1 MKTPT
6 YHSLWLIS
14 TSSKEFVRIHVLSN
28 VNLAPLVPRITGH
41 EVTLGDYGDVL
52 RTLTDPNT
60 NFVAEVLMVLLD
72 GDDP

>member
-1 MKTPT
+1 M
-6 YHSLWLIS
+6 
-14 TSSKEFVRIHVLSN
+14 RIHVLSN

-60 NFVAEVLMVLLD
+60 DFVAEVLMVLLD
-72 GDDP
+72 GDELMDWVVEHRVPEQWQSSQP